1 MILLTYEIVELLKA
15 KELAAIKQAQ
25 ADREENMSARNELN
39 GKDGNQNQASPTSL
53 EVRFAQSQLS
63 RSRRQ
68 LIRAILDKNEE
79 TFFLSSREMA
89 KRYNVDAA
97 TIVRTVQALGY
108 EHFADFAADLRQHFV
123 KQITPYTVLKAAT
136 REKRSVTDHVR
147 HCVERDTESLSVLR
161 SSLDADRVV
170 ELAKLIHRSRRIL
183 VVGVDLAASLAWFLA
198 YSLTSLGFD
207 AEAPVGSTGNLQHK
221 LDVLT
226 DKDLL
231 VAISFGRCL
240 RETVESVLRARERG
254 VPTFGITDDTTTPI
268 AMHCDAYL
276 VASTNSPSFTG
287 SHVAPMALLNSI
299 IVASSHLQ
307 PQRALAMLGR
317 TEEEYRMGPRW
328 YQEPLRRAKS
338 GSDGEHKSNDTK
350 SNNLRKK

>member
-1 MILLTYEIVELLKA
+1 
-15 KELAAIKQAQ
+15 
-25 ADREENMSARNELN
+25 MSARNELN
-39 GKDGNQNQASPTSL
+39 GKDGNHNQASPTSL

-68 LIRAILDKNEE
+68 LIRAILDNNEE

-108 EHFADFAADLRQHFV
+108 ERFADFAADLRQHFV

-136 REKRSVTDHVR
+136 RENRSVPDHVR
-147 HCVERDTESLSVLR
+147 HCVERDTESLSVIR

-170 ELAKLIHRSRRIL
+170 EMAKLIHRSRRIL

-198 YSLTSLGFD
+198 YSLMPLGFD
-207 AEAPVGSTGNLQHK
+207 VEAPIGSTGNLQHK
-221 LDVLT
+221 IDVMT
-226 DKDLL
+226 SKDLL

-254 VPTFGITDDTTTPI
+254 VPTFGITDGNTTPI

-276 VASTNSPSFTG
+276 VASISSHSFTG
-287 SHVAPMALLNSI
+287 SYVAPMALINTI
-299 IVASSHLQ
+299 IVAISHLQ
-307 PQRALAMLGR
+307 PQRFLERLGR
-317 TEEEYRMGPRW
+317 TEEEYRSGERW

-338 GSDGEHKSNDTK
+338 GSDGEHKSNGNK
-350 SNNLRKK
+350 SNALRKK